1 MLAELSYHS
10 IIIKYILKFTKDV
23 LINIKRYFI
32 IIKQYIFKN
41 KSFFKKLTLI
51 DSIAPFNKVSYLYSN
66 QKKNVHLVCTVAL
79 CT

>member
-41 KSFFKKLTLI
+41 KSFFLKI
-51 DSIAPFNKVSYLYSN
+51 DIN
-66 QKKNVHLVCTVAL
+66 
-79 CT
+79 